1 MIYLVYGYQKPL
13 VDKRIK
19 ELINQDN
26 LKVSDFDLNVYDL
39 ELTSINELLQD
50 LNTIPLINDHKVIVG
65 KNPFFLT
72 TNKDIKI
79 ENNYDELTNYL
90 NNTNEAAT
98 LILVA
103 YEKIDLKNEHVKLI
117 KKVGSIIEVEDFKKE
132 DWPSVVA
139 KLFANRQVQIS
150 RDGLNLFIN
159 KVGQDLSLA
168 INEAE
173 KLATFSTNIT
183 ADDVKMLVSTPLE
196 NNVFALTNA
205 LVEKDYKKALKTFK
219 DLKIQSHEPIALIA
233 IIASQMR
240 FMYQVLYLSLQKLSE
255 KQIAE
260 ELSANPY
267 RVSLT
272 LKNVRKVDEQ
282 TLLGVNKQL
291 AQLDL
296 DIKSGIIDRF
306 QGFELFVVN
315 QLKAG
320 NYGGR

>member
-1 MIYLVYGYQKPL
+1 M
-13 VDKRIK
+13 
-19 ELINQDN
+19 INQDN

-272 LKNVRKVDEQ
+272 LKNVKKVDEQ

>member
-1 MIYLVYGYQKPL
+1 M
-13 VDKRIK
+13 
-19 ELINQDN
+19 
-26 LKVSDFDLNVYDL
+26 F
-39 ELTSINELLQD
+39 
-50 LNTIPLINDHKVIVG
+50 
-65 KNPFFLT
+65 
-72 TNKDIKI
+72 
-79 ENNYDELTNYL
+79 
-90 NNTNEAAT
+90 
-98 LILVA
+98 
-103 YEKIDLKNEHVKLI
+103 
-117 KKVGSIIEVEDFKKE
+117 EDFKKE

-139 KLFANRQVQIS
+139 KLFSNRQVQIS